1 MSEAAP
7 IKSYEPEHLEEVWT
21 VTRRASRTSLGTGV
35 SAAIW
40 TSDRPVEI
48 WGSADLSVNVLSMA
62 LRPYRCEAWA
72 DDKKLQFEQCRT
84 SSLQIMP
91 AAASP
96 RAYFPEPIEL
106 LHLNFPHDR
115 LADIASVE
123 PGALELND
131 PLARFDPDIANTCHQ
146 LARELKTD
154 CTMSQLHFDA
164 LTTSIGVQLVRRWSN
179 RGTKVTS
186 FRGGLPPA
194 RRRRVEEF
202 LMTHLADDIGLD
214 ALAAIAGLSP
224 KHFARA
230 FRQSTGM
237 PPHRWLIER
246 RIDRAKALLLTTDLS
261 LAEIALACGFADQ
274 SHFTAAFRKLA
285 GLTPGGYRQE
295 IRT

>member
-1 MSEAAP
+1 MSEAAA
-7 IKSYEPEHLEEVWT
+7 IKSYEPEHLEAVWT
-21 VTRRASRTSLGTGV
+21 VKRQASRTSVDKGV

-48 WGSADLSVNVLSMA
+48 WGSPDLSVNVLSMA
-62 LRPYRCEAWA
+62 LRAYRCEAWA
-72 DDKKLQFEQCRT
+72 DHKKLQFEQCRT

-115 LADIASVE
+115 LAEIASVE

-131 PLARFDPDIANTCHQ
+131 PLANFDPEIANTCHR
-146 LARELKTD
+146 LARELKSD

-179 RGTKVTS
+179 RGTKAAP

-194 RRRRVEEF
+194 RLRRVEEF
-202 LMTHLADDIGLD
+202 LMSHLADNVGLD
-214 ALAAIAGLSP
+214 TLAAIADLSP

-246 RIDRAKALLLTTDLS
+246 RIDRAKSLLRTADLS

-274 SHFTAAFRKLA
+274 SHFTAAFRKIA
-285 GLTPGGYRQE
+285 GATPGSYRQE
-295 IRT
+295 ISA

>member
-1 MSEAAP
+1 VSDAAP
-7 IKSYEPEHLEEVWT
+7 IKSYEPEQLVDVWT
-21 VTRRASRTSLGTGV
+21 VTRQASRTSPGTAVG
-35 SAAIW
+35 AAIW

-48 WGSADLSVNVLSMA
+48 WGSADLSIDVLSMA
-62 LRPYRCEAWA
+62 LRPYHCEAWA
-72 DDKKLQFEQCRT
+72 DHKKLQFEHCRT

-96 RAYFPEPIEL
+96 RAYFREPIEL
-106 LHLNFPHDR
+106 LHLYFPHAR

-123 PGALELND
+123 PGALELKD
-131 PLARFDPDIANTCHQ
+131 PLAKFDPEIANTCHR
-146 LARELKTD
+146 LARELNAE

-179 RGTKVTS
+179 RGTKATP

-194 RRRRVEEF
+194 RLRRVEEF
-202 LMTHLADDIGLD
+202 MMTHLADDIGLD
-214 ALAAIAGLSP
+214 ALAAIADLSP

-246 RIDRAKALLLTTDLS
+246 RIDRAKALLNTADLS

-285 GLTPGGYRQE
+285 GLTPGDYRRE
-295 IRT
+295 IHA

>member
-1 MSEAAP
+1 MSEAAH
-7 IKSYEPEHLEEVWT
+7 IKSYEPDTLVDVWT
-21 VTRRASRTSLGTGV
+21 VTRRASRKSPGTGV
-35 SAAIW
+35 GAAIW

-48 WGSADLSVNVLSMA
+48 WGSADLSVDVLSMA

-72 DDKKLQFEQCRT
+72 DHKKLQFEQCQT

-96 RAYFPEPIEL
+96 RAYFRDSIEL
-106 LHLNFPHDR
+106 LHLYFPHDH
-115 LADIASVE
+115 LADIASVA
-123 PGALELND
+123 PGALELKD
-131 PLARFDPDIANTCHQ
+131 PLAKFDPDISNTCHR
-146 LARELKTD
+146 LARELATD

-164 LTTSIGVQLVRRWSN
+164 LTTSIGVQIVRRWSN
-179 RGTKVTS
+179 RGTKAAP

-194 RRRRVEEF
+194 RLRRVEEF
-202 LMTHLADDIGLD
+202 LMAHLADDVGLD
-214 ALAAIAGLSP
+214 TLAAIADLSP

-230 FRQSTGM
+230 FRQSTGI

-246 RIDRAKALLLTTDLS
+246 RIDRAKALLLSADLS

-285 GLTPGGYRQE
+285 GLTPGGYRQAF
-295 IRT
+295 RT